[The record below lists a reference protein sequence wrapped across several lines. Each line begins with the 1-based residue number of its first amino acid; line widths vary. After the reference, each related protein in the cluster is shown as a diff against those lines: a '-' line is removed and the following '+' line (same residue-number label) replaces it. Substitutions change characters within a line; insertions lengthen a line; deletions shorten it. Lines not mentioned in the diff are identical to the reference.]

1 MKNHPASEGPYKCPM
16 FQTCGKMLES
26 GAKLQKHMYV
36 HVGRRAKSIAQGQ
49 KFVCPLQQVSP
60 TILPS

>member
-1 MKNHPASEGPYKCPM
+1 M
-16 FQTCGKMLES
+16 FETCGKMLES

-49 KFVCPLQQVSP
+49 KFVCPIQQV
-60 TILPS
+60 ILALHRYL